1 MPRPTTKQ
9 TLLEKA
15 QTTFQKLIEAVENMT
30 DCQLKSPFD
39 FSDNPSLKEA
49 HWSRDK
55 NVRDIM
61 IHLYEWHQ
69 LMLKF
74 VKNNNCGTGISSE
87 KNSPFLPQGYTWK
100 TYGQMNV
107 MFWNKHQTTSLDD
120 AKKML
125 QQSHSE
131 VLEKIKDFSDEQLF
145 TKKFYSWTGTT
156 NLGSYF
162 ISSTASHYEWAIK
175 KLKLHCKKVK

>member
-30 DCQLKSPFD
+30 DCQLKTPFD

-69 LMLKF
+69 LMLTF
-74 VKNNNCGTGISSE
+74 VKNNNCGTGISTE
-87 KNSPFLPQGYTWK
+87 KNSPFLPQDYTWK

-131 VLEKIKDFSDEQLF
+131 VLEKIKEFSDEQLF
-145 TKKFYSWTGTT
+145 TKKYYSWTGTT